1 MKSASNKSIYAAA
14 MKAAVLKDL
23 HKVLAKVDPE
33 LEVYINEQDNKIITK
48 AKNVMTWNQH
58 PDKFFINITRGA
70 K

>member
-1 MKSASNKSIYAAA
+1 MK
-14 MKAAVLKDL
+14 VKDL

-70 K
+70 KRQSKTLKS

>member
-1 MKSASNKSIYAAA
+1 MK
-14 MKAAVLKDL
+14 VKDL

-33 LEVYINEQDNKIITK
+33 LEVWINNQDNKIITK

-58 PDKFFINITRGA
+58 PDKFFINITRRT

>member
-1 MKSASNKSIYAAA
+1 MK
-14 MKAAVLKDL
+14 VKDL

-48 AKNVMTWNQH
+48 AKNVMTWNQN